1 MDMVT
6 VEKKRSFGIG
16 RSHRLHI
23 YYIAYRRM
31 YKARANAYALCK
43 L

>member
-1 MDMVT
+1 MDMVI
-6 VEKKRSFGIG
+6 VEKEKSFGIG
-16 RSHRLHI
+16 RSQRLHI
-23 YYIAYRRM
+23 YYTAYRRM